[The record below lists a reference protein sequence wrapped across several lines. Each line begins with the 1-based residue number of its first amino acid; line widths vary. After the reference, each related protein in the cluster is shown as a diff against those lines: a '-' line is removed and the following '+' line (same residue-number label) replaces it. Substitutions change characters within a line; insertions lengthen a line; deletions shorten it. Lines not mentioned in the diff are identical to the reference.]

1 MRKLRRSIAHA
12 KMRKAGIEHINKP
25 KYNNIGGFLIK
36 CPSVFAENWRK
47 YA

>member
-25 KYNNIGGFLIK
+25 RRDFNGKKLSSI
-36 CPSVFAENWRK
+36 FAENWRK
-47 YA
+47 YAF

>member
-12 KMRKAGIEHINKP
+12 KMRKEGIEHINKP
-25 KYNNIGGFLIK
+25 RTYFDGKMIRK
-36 CPSVFAENWRK
+36 MPSIFAENWRK